1 MPDRSSSSSSSRL
14 PALLAEIR
22 ACRACEA
29 HLPFGPRPVLQAGRT
44 ARVLVVG
51 QAPGARVHATGV
63 PWNDRSGERLREW
76 MGIGPEIFY
85 DAGRIAL
92 LPMAYCY
99 PGRGAS
105 GDLPPRRECATL
117 WLDRV
122 LAELPDIELTLLVG
136 AYAQQHF
143 LAGERRPTLTATVA
157 AWRDYGAA
165 RLPLPHPS
173 PRNQGWFK
181 HHPWFERELVPA
193 LRERVASVLGT
204 TRR

>member
-1 MPDRSSSSSSSRL
+1 MPAHSSSSRL
-14 PALLAEIR
+14 SALLAEIR

-29 HLPFGPRPVLQAGRT
+29 HLPLGPRPVLQAGRT

-76 MGIGPEIFY
+76 MGVDSALFY
-85 DAGRIAL
+85 DAGSIAL

-105 GDLPPRRECATL
+105 GDLPPRRECAAL

-122 LAELPDIELTLLVG
+122 LAELPHVELTLLVG

-143 LAGERRPTLTATVA
+143 LAGDRRATLTETVA
-157 AWRDYGAA
+157 AWRDYGPA

-181 HHPWFERELVPA
+181 HHPWFEHELVPV
-193 LRERVASVLGT
+193 LRERVASVLGKM
-204 TRR
+204 R